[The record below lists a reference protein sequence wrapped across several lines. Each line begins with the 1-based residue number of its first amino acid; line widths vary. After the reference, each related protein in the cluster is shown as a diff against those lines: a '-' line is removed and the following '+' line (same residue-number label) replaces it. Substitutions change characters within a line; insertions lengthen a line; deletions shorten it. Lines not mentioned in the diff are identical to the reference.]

1 MTPMRQ
7 SPIHALLITLALL
20 ILLLTGLRL
29 FIPHRFS
36 PTEQSTVVRDT
47 IVDTIRLTIPVA
59 KDSTVV
65 RYRFIRVPIRMDT
78 LSRNE
83 QQDSIIQGPAPDS
96 AFVSLPIRQK
106 VYEDSLYRAYI
117 SGYEAQLDSI
127 HLFPRTVTVTHT
139 TTTIKPPRRWTVS
152 VQGGVGITPK
162 GVLPYVGVGASY
174 TIF

>member
-1 MTPMRQ
+1 MTPMKK
-7 SPIHALLITLALL
+7 SPINALLITIALL
-20 ILLLTGLRL
+20 ILLMAGLRL
-29 FIPHRFS
+29 LISHRFPPS
-36 PTEQSTVVRDT
+36 ERSTVVRDT
-47 IVDTIRLTIPVA
+47 VVDTIRLTIPVA

-65 RYRFIRVPIRMDT
+65 RHRFIRVPIRMDT

-83 QQDSIIQGPAPDS
+83 QQDSIIQAPTPDS

-106 VYEDSLYRAYI
+106 VYEDSLYRAYV

-127 HLFPRTVTVTHT
+127 HLFPKTVTVTHT
-139 TTTIKPPRRWTVS
+139 TTTTKPPRRWTVG

-162 GVLPYVGVGASY
+162 GVLPYVGVGASF

>member
-1 MTPMRQ
+1 MTPMKK
-7 SPIHALLITLALL
+7 SPISALLITIALL
-20 ILLLTGLRL
+20 ILLMAGLRL
-29 FIPHRFS
+29 LISHRFPPS
-36 PTEQSTVVRDT
+36 ERSTVVRDT
-47 IVDTIRLTIPVA
+47 VVDTIRLTIPVA

-65 RYRFIRVPIRMDT
+65 RHRFIRVPIRMDT

-83 QQDSIIQGPAPDS
+83 RQDSIIQAPTPDS
-96 AFVSLPIRQK
+96 VFVSLPIRQK
-106 VYEDSLYRAYI
+106 VYEDSLYRAYV

-139 TTTIKPPRRWTVS
+139 TPTLKPPRRWTVG

-162 GVLPYVGVGASY
+162 GVLPYVGVGASF